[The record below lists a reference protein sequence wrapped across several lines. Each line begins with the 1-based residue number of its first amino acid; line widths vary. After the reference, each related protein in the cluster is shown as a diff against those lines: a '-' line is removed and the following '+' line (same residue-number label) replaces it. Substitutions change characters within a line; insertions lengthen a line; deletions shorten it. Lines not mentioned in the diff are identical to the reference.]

1 VGRTD
6 TGAAQAGQQEGEV
19 TVADV
24 VAHQFLA
31 DKAEAIR
38 TTARNAVFEIGKH
51 LTEAREKC
59 RHGTWLAWLHNE
71 FHWSHTTADKYMA
84 IYAAMDGGKLQPK
97 LQFGLSISSLAL
109 LAAPSTPETAVD
121 EVVEQ
126 AKVGRKVPHSR
137 VKAMVAEHK
146 PEPKP
151 GAPPSSPP
159 QAPVPAPP
167 APQRFDVPTTG
178 PIVEQRVNDGER
190 AEAFRVLEIAR
201 RTRARDPRS
210 DIVTLCNWIEKYAV
224 PMVAVAREARPGE
237 RNTPTRLENVREN
250 TTSEGAE

>member
-6 TGAAQAGQQEGEV
+6 TAAAQAGQQEGEV
-19 TVADV
+19 TVADI

-59 RHGTWLAWLHNE
+59 PHGKWLPWLRDE
-71 FHWSHTTADKYMA
+71 FGWSHTTADKYMSIHAA
-84 IYAAMDGGKLQPK
+84 IAAGKLQPK

-109 LAAPSTPETAVD
+109 LAAPSTPETAVN

-137 VKAMVAEHK
+137 VKAIVAEHK

-178 PIVEQRVNDGER
+178 PSSSASTTANGPKPLACWRSRGASGPATPGQTSSPCATGSKN
-190 AEAFRVLEIAR
+190 
-201 RTRARDPRS
+201 TRCPWWRS
-210 DIVTLCNWIEKYAV
+210 RGTRV
-224 PMVAVAREARPGE
+224 PMQRGR
-237 RNTPTRLENVREN
+237 RRCKKL
-250 TTSEGAE
+250 S